1 MKITIK
7 KIYITFFLF
16 ILLFNQHNVLAKN
29 SKIQYKSENI
39 SNYFLGVISSNQD
52 FSEEA
57 FQYLKKVQS
66 LKDRH
71 YKFNIEFIRT
81 LVLLNKFDKAL
92 DFSKDI
98 WEENELFFEADLL
111 LGIDSFLNEDHKNA
125 EKYFKRLNEISKYN
139 IFFKDFIGN
148 VLLSWSKASQNN
160 KKESLEY
167 IKKIPTPYRHL
178 KKIQHTFLQCY
189 FDDDTETAFQQLT
202 TNEEYNF
209 SRYNFFLAN
218 YLLHKN
224 KTTKAKMVIN
234 NSLKAYNSNL
244 LLKQTQKFLE
254 YNKEEKIIDFFNCE
268 NPKDSIAEF
277 FYIISNLYASEQNY
291 QLSNFYLNIS
301 LFFNKDFLPNRAL
314 LAENYYYQN
323 HFLLSKKVFNSLKNI
338 GEVYSWHASKNI
350 ATILSEEEGEKFSIN
365 SLENEFKLITKP
377 NFNHF
382 YELANFY
389 KTNQYFKESIKY
401 YSLALKEL
409 EDGHFLIPKILD
421 RRGTSYER
429 LGDWKNAEKDL
440 LKSLE
445 IIPDQPHVL
454 NYLAYSWIDKGINLD
469 EGLEMLKKA
478 TKLKKNDGYII
489 DSLGWAY
496 YAKKDY
502 VKAEK
507 YLQQAVE
514 LLPTDPVINDH
525 YADTLWMLNK
535 NIQARYIW
543 DYVLKLK
550 DTEKDLKDK
559 INKKLIFGIIKKI

>member
-1 MKITIK
+1 M
-7 KIYITFFLF
+7 
-16 ILLFNQHNVLAKN
+16 NGQLA
-29 SKIQYKSENI
+29 
-39 SNYFLGVISSNQD
+39 D
-52 FSEEA
+52 
-57 FQYLKKVQS
+57 
-66 LKDRH
+66 
-71 YKFNIEFIRT
+71 
-81 LVLLNKFDKAL
+81 
-92 DFSKDI
+92 
-98 WEENELFFEADLL
+98 
-111 LGIDSFLNEDHKNA
+111 
-125 EKYFKRLNEISKYN
+125 
-139 IFFKDFIGN
+139 
-148 VLLSWSKASQNN
+148 
-160 KKESLEY
+160 
-167 IKKIPTPYRHL
+167 
-178 KKIQHTFLQCY
+178 
-189 FDDDTETAFQQLT
+189 
-202 TNEEYNF
+202 
-209 SRYNFFLAN
+209 
-218 YLLHKN
+218 
-224 KTTKAKMVIN
+224 
-234 NSLKAYNSNL
+234 L

-502 VKAEK
+502 VKAE
-507 YLQQAVE
+507 
-514 LLPTDPVINDH
+514 
-525 YADTLWMLNK
+525 
-535 NIQARYIW
+535 
-543 DYVLKLK
+543 
-550 DTEKDLKDK
+550 
-559 INKKLIFGIIKKI
+559 